1 MEAAGDSDHLAVLL
15 KKFSREI
22 KIKPQSIKK
31 RKYKNFDIESFLK
44 DVRDSNIE
52 SVVTSIQ
59 SIDQAAQVFQDMF
72 TFLLDRYAPVK
83 VFHIRKHYVPYLSEE
98 TKLLMEE
105 RDSLKLEATK
115 KKDPVLHHEFKLKR
129 N

>member
-1 MEAAGDSDHLAVLL
+1 M
-15 KKFSREI
+15 
-22 KIKPQSIKK
+22 
-31 RKYKNFDIESFLK
+31 
-44 DVRDSNIE
+44 
-52 SVVTSIQ
+52 VTSIQ

-72 TFLLDRYAPVK
+72 TFLLDKYAPVK
-83 VFHIRKHYVPYLSEE
+83 VFHIRKHYVPYLYKE